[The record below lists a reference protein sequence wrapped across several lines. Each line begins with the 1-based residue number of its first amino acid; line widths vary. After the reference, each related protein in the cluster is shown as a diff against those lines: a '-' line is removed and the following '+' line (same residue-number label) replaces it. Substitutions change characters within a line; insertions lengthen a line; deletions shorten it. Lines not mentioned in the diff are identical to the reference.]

1 MGSSAIV
8 GLEPVLAYAGAQ
20 GQDQDFVLLDV
31 RRAADIV
38 TRGSIPGAK
47 FFSIAELYST
57 SGTYVGATVLV
68 KILAAQGIG
77 TADPV
82 DPLQLQFP
90 GRRRGGGAAAGRF

>member
-1 MGSSAIV
+1 M
-8 GLEPVLAYAGAQ
+8 
-20 GQDQDFVLLDV
+20 DV

-82 DPLQLQFP
+82 VIHCNSSFQAGGVAAVLQ
-90 GRRRGGGAAAGRF
+90 RAGFKNLRIYHGSFNEWSSDSSRPIVTY